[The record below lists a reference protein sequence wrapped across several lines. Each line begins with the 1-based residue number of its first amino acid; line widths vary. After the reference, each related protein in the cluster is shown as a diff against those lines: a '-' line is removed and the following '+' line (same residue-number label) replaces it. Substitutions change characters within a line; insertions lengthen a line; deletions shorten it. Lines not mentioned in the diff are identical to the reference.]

1 MDEQFSYLT
10 PVYVVY
16 AFISWYSSGVLRWKE
31 NLAQKAAAA
40 FLQRQQDTPNL
51 QKLVYGNGELTLY

>member
-1 MDEQFSYLT
+1 M
-10 PVYVVY
+10 
-16 AFISWYSSGVLRWKE
+16 
-31 NLAQKAAAA
+31 AQKAAAA